1 MNWRAGLRLKQLIG
15 FAYHLMLVNQL
26 LAGRRLQEIEAAI
39 LAAAALAA
47 HHGDDVA
54 RVADAEG
61 IAGELLYPPD
71 EIFYD
76 YSLEAW
82 IETLV
87 VTLIETLVV
96 TLIETL
102 VVTLIEPLVATLIET
117 LVADR
122 KCHGIGINHYL
133 ATIEKIAVNPI
144 HYHPVALFQMRRETP
159 GGHRED
165 SECIGSHRP
174 YQEQRQA

>member
-1 MNWRAGLRLKQLIG
+1 
-15 FAYHLMLVNQL
+15 MLVNQL

-47 HHGDDVA
+47 LHGDDVA
-54 RVADAEG
+54 RLADAEG
-61 IAGELLYPPD
+61 IARELFYLPD

-82 IETLV
+82 IA
-87 VTLIETLVV
+87 I
-96 TLIETL
+96 
-102 VVTLIEPLVATLIET
+102 LVATLIET
-117 LVADR
+117 LIAER
-122 KCHGIGINHYL
+122 KGHGIGINHYL

>member
-1 MNWRAGLRLKQLIG
+1 
-15 FAYHLMLVNQL
+15 MLVNQL

-54 RVADAEG
+54 RLADAEG
-61 IAGELLYPPD
+61 IVGELLYPPD

-87 VTLIETLVV
+87 VTLIETLVA
-96 TLIETL
+96 TLIET
-102 VVTLIEPLVATLIET
+102 LVATLIET

-133 ATIEKIAVNPI
+133 ATIEKIAANPI
-144 HYHPVALFQMRRETP
+144 HYHSVAFF
-159 GGHRED
+159 
-165 SECIGSHRP
+165 
-174 YQEQRQA
+174 

>member
-1 MNWRAGLRLKQLIG
+1 
-15 FAYHLMLVNQL
+15 MLVNQL

-87 VTLIETLVV
+87 VTLIETLIETLVA

-102 VVTLIEPLVATLIET
+102 VVTLIETLVATLIET
-117 LVADR
+117 LVVDR

-133 ATIEKIAVNPI
+133 ATIEKIAANPI
-144 HYHPVALFQMRRETP
+144 HYHSVAFF
-159 GGHRED
+159 
-165 SECIGSHRP
+165 
-174 YQEQRQA
+174 

>member
-1 MNWRAGLRLKQLIG
+1 
-15 FAYHLMLVNQL
+15 MLVNQL

-47 HHGDDVA
+47 LHGDDVA
-54 RVADAEG
+54 RLADAEG
-61 IAGELLYPPD
+61 IARELFYLPD

-82 IETLV
+82 IAT
-87 VTLIETLVV
+87 
-96 TLIETL
+96 
-102 VVTLIEPLVATLIET
+102 LVATLIET
-117 LVADR
+117 LIAER
-122 KCHGIGINHYL
+122 KGHGIGINHYL

-159 GGHRED
+159 SGHRED

>member
-26 LAGRRLQEIEAAI
+26 LARRRLQEIEAAI

-54 RVADAEG
+54 RLADAEG

-87 VTLIETLVV
+87 VTLIETLIETLVA

-102 VVTLIEPLVATLIET
+102 VATLIATLIET

-133 ATIEKIAVNPI
+133 ATIEKIAANPI
-144 HYHPVALFQMRRETP
+144 HYHSVAFF
-159 GGHRED
+159 
-165 SECIGSHRP
+165 
-174 YQEQRQA
+174 

>member
-1 MNWRAGLRLKQLIG
+1 
-15 FAYHLMLVNQL
+15 MLVNQL

-39 LAAAALAA
+39 LAAAALTA

-54 RVADAEG
+54 RLADAEG

-96 TLIETL
+96 TL
-102 VVTLIEPLVATLIET
+102 VATLIET
-117 LVADR
+117 LVVDR

-133 ATIEKIAVNPI
+133 ATIEKIAANPI
-144 HYHPVALFQMRRETP
+144 HYHSVAFF
-159 GGHRED
+159 
-165 SECIGSHRP
+165 
-174 YQEQRQA
+174 

>member
-1 MNWRAGLRLKQLIG
+1 
-15 FAYHLMLVNQL
+15 MLVNQL

-47 HHGDDVA
+47 YCGDNVA
-54 RVADAEG
+54 RRIDAER
-61 IAGELLYPPD
+61 IARKLVYPPD
-71 EIFYD
+71 EIHREY
-76 YSLEAW
+76 L
-82 IETLV
+82 LV
-87 VTLIETLVV
+87 PLI
-96 TLIETL
+96 
-102 VVTLIEPLVATLIET
+102 AK
-117 LVADR
+117 R
-122 KCHGIGINHYL
+122 MNHGISINHYL

>member
-1 MNWRAGLRLKQLIG
+1 MRLKQLIG

-26 LAGRRLQEIEAAI
+26 LAGRCLQEIEAAI

-54 RVADAEG
+54 RLADAEG

-82 IETLV
+82 IE
-87 VTLIETLVV
+87 

-133 ATIEKIAVNPI
+133 ATIEKIAANPI
-144 HYHPVALFQMRRETP
+144 HYHSVAFF
-159 GGHRED
+159 
-165 SECIGSHRP
+165 
-174 YQEQRQA
+174 

>member
-1 MNWRAGLRLKQLIG
+1 MRLKQLIG

-26 LAGRRLQEIEAAI
+26 LAGRRLQEIDAAI

-54 RVADAEG
+54 RLADAEG

-87 VTLIETLVV
+87 VTLIETLV
-96 TLIETL
+96 
-102 VVTLIEPLVATLIET
+102 ATLIET

-133 ATIEKIAVNPI
+133 ATIEKIAANPI
-144 HYHPVALFQMRRETP
+144 HYHSVAFF
-159 GGHRED
+159 
-165 SECIGSHRP
+165 
-174 YQEQRQA
+174 

>member
-1 MNWRAGLRLKQLIG
+1 
-15 FAYHLMLVNQL
+15 MLVNQL

-54 RVADAEG
+54 RLADAEG

-87 VTLIETLVV
+87 VTLIETLV
-96 TLIETL
+96 
-102 VVTLIEPLVATLIET
+102 ATLIET

-133 ATIEKIAVNPI
+133 ATIEKIAANPI
-144 HYHPVALFQMRRETP
+144 HYHSVAFF
-159 GGHRED
+159 
-165 SECIGSHRP
+165 
-174 YQEQRQA
+174 

>member
-1 MNWRAGLRLKQLIG
+1 MRLKQLIG

-26 LAGRRLQEIEAAI
+26 LAGRRLQEIEATI

-47 HHGDDVA
+47 YCGYDVA
-54 RVADAEG
+54 RLADAEG
-61 IAGELLYPPD
+61 IARELLYLPD

-96 TLIETL
+96 TLVAT
-102 VVTLIEPLVATLIET
+102 LVATLIET
-117 LVADR
+117 LVVDR

-133 ATIEKIAVNPI
+133 ATIEKIAANPI
-144 HYHPVALFQMRRETP
+144 HYHSVAFF
-159 GGHRED
+159 
-165 SECIGSHRP
+165 
-174 YQEQRQA
+174 

>member
-1 MNWRAGLRLKQLIG
+1 
-15 FAYHLMLVNQL
+15 MLVNQL

-47 HHGDDVA
+47 YRGDDVA

-61 IAGELLYPPD
+61 IARELLYLPD

-82 IETLV
+82 I
-87 VTLIETLVV
+87 
-96 TLIETL
+96 
-102 VVTLIEPLVATLIET
+102 ATLIET
-117 LVADR
+117 LVAER

-144 HYHPVALFQMRRETP
+144 HYHPIASFQLRRKTSRR
-159 GGHRED
+159 HRED
-165 SECIGSHRP
+165 SEGIGSYRP
-174 YQEQRQA
+174 HQEQRQT

>member
-1 MNWRAGLRLKQLIG
+1 
-15 FAYHLMLVNQL
+15 MLVNQL

-47 HHGDDVA
+47 HHRDDVA
-54 RVADAEG
+54 RLADAEG

-87 VTLIETLVV
+87 VTLIETQVV

-102 VVTLIEPLVATLIET
+102 VV
-117 LVADR
+117 DR

-144 HYHPVALFQMRRETP
+144 HYHSVAFF
-159 GGHRED
+159 
-165 SECIGSHRP
+165 
-174 YQEQRQA
+174 

>member
-1 MNWRAGLRLKQLIG
+1 
-15 FAYHLMLVNQL
+15 MLVNQL

-87 VTLIETLVV
+87 VTLIETLIETLVA

-102 VVTLIEPLVATLIET
+102 VVTLIETLVATLIET
-117 LVADR
+117 LVVDR

-159 GGHRED
+159 GGHRKD

>member
-1 MNWRAGLRLKQLIG
+1 
-15 FAYHLMLVNQL
+15 MLVNQL
-26 LAGRRLQEIEAAI
+26 LAGWRLQEIEAAI

-47 HHGDDVA
+47 LRGDDVA
-54 RVADAEG
+54 RLADAEG
-61 IAGELLYPPD
+61 VAGELLYPPY

-76 YSLEAW
+76 YLLAER
-82 IETLV
+82 
-87 VTLIETLVV
+87 
-96 TLIETL
+96 
-102 VVTLIEPLVATLIET
+102 IET
-117 LVADR
+117 LVAER
-122 KCHGIGINHYL
+122 KCHGIGIDHYL

-144 HYHPVALFQMRRETP
+144 HYHPVALFQMRRETS

>member
-1 MNWRAGLRLKQLIG
+1 
-15 FAYHLMLVNQL
+15 MLVNQL

-47 HHGDDVA
+47 LHGDDVA
-54 RVADAEG
+54 RLADAEG
-61 IAGELLYPPD
+61 IARELFYLPD

-82 IETLV
+82 IAT
-87 VTLIETLVV
+87 
-96 TLIETL
+96 
-102 VVTLIEPLVATLIET
+102 LVATLIET
-117 LVADR
+117 LIAER
-122 KCHGIGINHYL
+122 KGHGIGINHYL

-174 YQEQRQA
+174 NQEQR

>member
-1 MNWRAGLRLKQLIG
+1 
-15 FAYHLMLVNQL
+15 MLVNQL

-47 HHGDDVA
+47 HHRDDVA
-54 RVADAEG
+54 RLADAEG

-87 VTLIETLVV
+87 VTLIEPLVATLVETLVV

-102 VVTLIEPLVATLIET
+102 VV
-117 LVADR
+117 DR

>member
-1 MNWRAGLRLKQLIG
+1 MRLKQLIG

-54 RVADAEG
+54 RLADAEG

-87 VTLIETLVV
+87 ETLIETLVV

-102 VVTLIEPLVATLIET
+102 VTTLIETLIET
-117 LVADR
+117 LVATLIVDW

-133 ATIEKIAVNPI
+133 ATIEKIAANPI
-144 HYHPVALFQMRRETP
+144 HYHSVAFF
-159 GGHRED
+159 
-165 SECIGSHRP
+165 
-174 YQEQRQA
+174 

>member
-1 MNWRAGLRLKQLIG
+1 
-15 FAYHLMLVNQL
+15 MLVNQL

-47 HHGDDVA
+47 YCGDNVA
-54 RVADAEG
+54 RRIDAER
-61 IAGELLYPPD
+61 IARKLVYPPD
-71 EIFYD
+71 EIHREY
-76 YSLEAW
+76 L
-82 IETLV
+82 LV
-87 VTLIETLVV
+87 
-96 TLIETL
+96 
-102 VVTLIEPLVATLIET
+102 PLVAK
-117 LVADR
+117 R
-122 KCHGIGINHYL
+122 MNHGIGVNHQL

>member
-1 MNWRAGLRLKQLIG
+1 
-15 FAYHLMLVNQL
+15 MLVNQL
-26 LAGRRLQEIEAAI
+26 LAGWGLQEIEAAI

-47 HHGDDVA
+47 YCGDNVA
-54 RVADAEG
+54 RRIDAER
-61 IAGELLYPPD
+61 IARKLVYPPD
-71 EIFYD
+71 EIHHEYI
-76 YSLEAW
+76 LA
-82 IETLV
+82 
-87 VTLIETLVV
+87 
-96 TLIETL
+96 
-102 VVTLIEPLVATLIET
+102 PLVAE
-117 LVADR
+117 R

-159 GGHRED
+159 GGHRKD

>member
-1 MNWRAGLRLKQLIG
+1 
-15 FAYHLMLVNQL
+15 MLVNQL
-26 LAGRRLQEIEAAI
+26 LAGRCLQEIEAAI
-39 LAAAALAA
+39 FAAAALAA
-47 HHGDDVA
+47 YCGDDVA
-54 RVADAEG
+54 RLADTEG

-76 YSLEAW
+76 YSLAE
-82 IETLV
+82 
-87 VTLIETLVV
+87 
-96 TLIETL
+96 
-102 VVTLIEPLVATLIET
+102 
-117 LVADR
+117 R
-122 KCHGIGINHYL
+122 KSHGIGINHYL

-144 HYHPVALFQMRRETP
+144 HYHPVALFQMRRETS

>member
-1 MNWRAGLRLKQLIG
+1 
-15 FAYHLMLVNQL
+15 MLVNQL

-54 RVADAEG
+54 RLADAEG

-102 VVTLIEPLVATLIET
+102 VV
-117 LVADR
+117 DR
-122 KCHGIGINHYL
+122 KCHGIGINHNL
-133 ATIEKIAVNPI
+133 ATIEKIAANPI
-144 HYHPVALFQMRRETP
+144 HYHSVAFF
-159 GGHRED
+159 
-165 SECIGSHRP
+165 
-174 YQEQRQA
+174 